1 MKRDRGRLRKG
12 LLRTDTTVAGSATI
26 VCTEA
31 MGIDREL
38 YQALTELLTGM

>member
-12 LLRTDTTVAGSATI
+12 LLRTDTTVASSATI

-31 MGIDREL
+31 MGTAGEPN
-38 YQALTELLTGM
+38 QALTELLTGM